1 MTEGPASKHTQSRRK
16 NLYWL
21 TAGAATVGGAVFA
34 WRQTSPSAPGLSPLE
49 QELWSLKLT
58 GPSGEPVAMNA
69 FHGKKVVINF
79 WATWCPPCVE
89 ELPMLSRFQVENAKQ
104 DWQVV
109 GLAVDQS
116 VAVVKFLQKMPLAFP
131 VAIAN
136 TAGLDLSRK
145 LGNDRGG
152 LPFTVVLN
160 RQGLVTQRKIGQLS
174 SSDLQG
180 WVHQV
185 N

>member
-1 MTEGPASKHTQSRRK
+1 MTDDSASKHTQSRRK

-21 TAGAATVGGAVFA
+21 TAGAAAVGGAAFA
-34 WRQTSPSAPGLSPLE
+34 WRQPGSKLPSLSPLE
-49 QELWSLKLT
+49 QELWSLNLT
-58 GPSGEPVAMNA
+58 GPSGQPVALSS
-69 FHGKKVVINF
+69 FRGKKLVINF
-79 WATWCPPCVE
+79 WATWCSPCVE
-89 ELPMLSRFQVENAKQ
+89 ELPRLSQFQVEYAKQ

-116 VAVVKFLQKMPLAFP
+116 AAVAKFLQKMPLAFP

-136 TAGLDLSRK
+136 AAGLDLSRK

-152 LPFTVVLN
+152 LPFSVVLN
-160 RQGLVTQRKIGQLS
+160 RQGFVTQRKIGQLS